1 MALTRA
7 RHHLLVVGEK
17 RVLLTNP
24 LWKEV
29 VNTSNVVTG
38 AGQIFGGGGVGSG
51 SGGGGSAGGGGGG
64 GGGSDGSGRR
74 RPSPSNQEPPP

>member
-1 MALTRA
+1 TRPCSADNFFSSPQRLCVALTRA

-29 VNTSNVVTG
+29 VNTC
-38 AGQIFGGGGVGSG
+38 
-51 SGGGGSAGGGGGG
+51 
-64 GGGSDGSGRR
+64 
-74 RPSPSNQEPPP
+74 